1 MGNSMQTINKKCA
14 TTSDAVVAFLPFTAS
29 SMEEEKEE
37 EEEDGVVEVDGY
49 VFATSM
55 ELFCFSESSN
65 HAIKSNNA
73 MSMDAMTSTK
83 RVGNFH

>member
-1 MGNSMQTINKKCA
+1 MQTINKKCA
-14 TTSDAVVAFLPFTAS
+14 TTSDTVVAFLPFTAS
-29 SMEEEKEE
+29 SMEEEEE

>member
-1 MGNSMQTINKKCA
+1 
-14 TTSDAVVAFLPFTAS
+14 
-29 SMEEEKEE
+29 MEEEKEE

>member
-1 MGNSMQTINKKCA
+1 MGNSMQTISKKCA

-29 SMEEEKEE
+29 SMEEEEE

>member
-29 SMEEEKEE
+29 SMEEE

>member
-14 TTSDAVVAFLPFTAS
+14 TTSDTVVAFLPFTAS
-29 SMEEEKEE
+29 SMEEEEEE

>member
-14 TTSDAVVAFLPFTAS
+14 TTSDTVVAFLPFTAS
-29 SMEEEKEE
+29 SVEEEEE

>member
-14 TTSDAVVAFLPFTAS
+14 TTSDTVVAFLPFTAS
-29 SMEEEKEE
+29 SMEEEEE

>member
-14 TTSDAVVAFLPFTAS
+14 TTSDAVVASLSFTAS
-29 SMEEEKEE
+29 SME
-37 EEEDGVVEVDGY
+37 EEEDGVVEVDEY
-49 VFATSM
+49 VFASSM

-65 HAIKSNNA
+65 HAIKSSNA
-73 MSMDAMTSTK
+73 MSIDAMTSTK

>member
-1 MGNSMQTINKKCA
+1 MQTINKKCA
-14 TTSDAVVAFLPFTAS
+14 TTSDTVVAFLPFTAS
-29 SMEEEKEE
+29 SMEEEEEE

>member
-29 SMEEEKEE
+29 SVEEEEEK
-37 EEEDGVVEVDGY
+37 EEDGVVEVDGY